1 MAGNKIAGAE
11 IVNVISY
18 KTDLASFKIARKK
31 MRDLQNK
38 FNESD
43 DKAAKAAIKRVRDE
57 AAARI
62 REARR
67 VAREERRLGANRG
80 PGGNR
85 GGSGGGSRS
94 GGRSDADREAARQRK
109 EQERQQAKQ
118 RREEEKRIRQQGTRK
133 ERADL
138 MLRRNGFDITR
149 MQGLNAEQRHNA
161 VREAHRIS
169 EEYRNQTMSLQ
180 QANEALRQQRRQLQ
194 AIARENRNANRRA
207 GVPQPRHSRLA
218 AGLAATGVIGGIGYG
233 AERAVDTA
241 RETLAGSIE
250 RNAGRQQL
258 NTQGVSTIEADAL
271 INQVRARTGRTL
283 TYEQLADQSKDYRE
297 KTGELSLG
305 KWTQAKDGS
314 WSLGS
319 AGEMADLINAVTQRG
334 GKAAGQQVQNN
345 LQNMSFTDYLV
356 YLRQLQ
362 KQFKFTDQQMTFFAE
377 TVNDGS
383 LALGGIDQTGKNLD
397 DTMMSIARS
406 GQSLT
411 DEQSKNLTYLA
422 NLGSVAQSASENL
435 GDSFSS
441 AFAGRM
447 KELGIGADETRESFS
462 ELKPIM
468 AELGRTVGDVT
479 AWLSKAVGVIPGSAS
494 YNKEKYQEGYNSA
507 LEHKDDGVT
516 SRWLHMRWESQST
529 AGSQGWKDAM
539 AGKAMDQ
546 NFIGADVDKPNNF
559 TPQSI
564 NQSSYDSMMNRSNPF
579 NLQLPP
585 INQNLT
591 TDVHIHVDGSEL
603 TNVFNAVADTRF
615 ENGVSDLTFDIN
627 NMTFNN

>member
-1 MAGNKIAGAE
+1 MAGNKINAATL
-11 IVNVISY
+11 VNTVTY
-18 KTDLASFKIARKK
+18 KTDIAALKRVRKQLK
-31 MRDLQNK
+31 ALNDQINNTADK
-38 FNESD
+38 QS
-43 DKAAKAAIKRVRDE
+43 KAAVKRVRDE

-62 REARR
+62 REARK
-67 VAREERRLGANRG
+67 VAREERKANGAG
-80 PGGNR
+80 AGGNR

-94 GGRSDADREAARQRK
+94 GGRSEADREAARQRK

-118 RREEEKRIRQQGTRK
+118 RRDEERRVRQQGTRK

-138 MLRRNGFDITR
+138 MLRRNGFDVTR
-149 MQGLNAEQRHNA
+149 MQGLNAEQRHQA
-161 VREAHRIS
+161 LREIQRIS
-169 EEYRNQTMSLQ
+169 QAYHDQTMSLQ

-194 AIARENRNANRRA
+194 AIARESRNANRNA
-207 GVPQPRHSRLA
+207 GVPQPRHSHLA

-233 AERAVDTA
+233 AERLTGAA

-271 INQVRARTGRTL
+271 INQVRARTGKTL
-283 TYEQLADQSKDYRE
+283 TYENLADQSKDFQE
-297 KTGELSLG
+297 KKGELSLG

-334 GKAAGQQVQNN
+334 GKAAGQQVQQN
-345 LQNMSFTDYLV
+345 LQNMSFTEYLV

-397 DTMMSIARS
+397 ETMLKIAQS

-422 NLGSVAQSASENL
+422 NLGSVAQFASENL
-435 GDSFSS
+435 ADTFSAS
-441 AFAGRM
+441 FAGEM
-447 KELGIGADETRESFS
+447 KDLGINTDETRQAFQ
-462 ELKPIM
+462 ELKPIVS
-468 AELGRTVGDVT
+468 ELGREFGAAT
-479 AWLSKAVGVIPGSAS
+479 AWITKNLGLIPGTAS
-494 YNKEKYQEGYNSA
+494 YNEKHYNQAYNSA
-507 LEHKDDGVT
+507 LEHKDDNGFF
-516 SRWLHMRWESQST
+516 RWLHERWQSNST
-529 AGSQGWKDAM
+529 AGDQGWQDAI
-539 AGKAMDQ
+539 AGRTRDEKY
-546 NFIGADVDKPNNF
+546 V
-559 TPQSI
+559 
-564 NQSSYDSMMNRSNPF
+564 NPF
-579 NLQLPP
+579 TMPETPNLISNAMNGFTGHYNFQTQIPKFTFEIHSTTQITP
-585 INQNLT
+585 NEEAFRGAFSAQSRADIQNSW
-591 TDVHIHVDGSEL
+591 DEM
-603 TNVFNAVADTRF
+603 
-615 ENGVSDLTFDIN
+615 TFDVN